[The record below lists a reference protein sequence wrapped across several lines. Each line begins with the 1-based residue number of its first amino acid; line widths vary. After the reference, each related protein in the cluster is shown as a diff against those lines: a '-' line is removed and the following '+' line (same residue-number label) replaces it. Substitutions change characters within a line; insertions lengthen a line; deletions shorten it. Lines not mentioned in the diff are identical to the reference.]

1 MASIAIH
8 CSIFLLFSLL
18 SPSHLHARDS
28 QFFNKMPRN
37 NVVSKAQTTLNPQEQ
52 QPNFMQES
60 ENGGYGLYGR
70 ESTTAPKNL
79 PYRDEEI
86 PNKKNLPKNYN
97 PVSYVTVPEDNGPG
111 QKNQYYGGGKQK
123 TTMPSDTFMQSGYTN
138 AGENYFNNQKEKF
151 PSTTTGDRYDQ
162 YNGGDANG
170 FKKQGMSDTR
180 FMDGSNRRGCKLDW
194 GDAEVVRF
202 APAAALVAAVRI
214 DEVAAARAHMAAEQK
229 TDLAA
234 MAAMFSRGF

>member
-180 FMDGSNRRGCKLDW
+180 FMDGGRYSYNGENFPRNPLDNSRNEF
-194 GDAEVVRF
+194 GNSRNFNENNNNF
-202 APAAALVAAVRI
+202 MENSYQNEEEFE
-214 DEVAAARAHMAAEQK
+214 DEDD
-229 TDLAA
+229 DLP
-234 MAAMFSRGF
+234 

>member
-8 CSIFLLFSLL
+8 FSILLLFSLL

-97 PVSYVTVPEDNGPG
+97 PVSY
-111 QKNQYYGGGKQK
+111 
-123 TTMPSDTFMQSGYTN
+123 SGYTN
-138 AGENYFNNQKEKF
+138 AGENYFNNQKERF
-151 PSTTTGDRYDQ
+151 PSTTTGNRYDQ

-180 FMDGSNRRGCKLDW
+180 FMDGGRYSYNGENFPRNPLDNSRNEF
-194 GDAEVVRF
+194 GNSRNFNENNNNF
-202 APAAALVAAVRI
+202 MENSYQNEEFE
-214 DEVAAARAHMAAEQK
+214 DEDD
-229 TDLAA
+229 DLP
-234 MAAMFSRGF
+234 